1 MTADQIRRQ
10 INQLEG
16 ELAALEKKMAD
27 EVKKEADKTKKI
39 SDIKRSIT
47 KSTSASTL
55 GSKMRQI
62 DTHQNDLTRV
72 LSSKADINKK
82 IADKKKKLNDL
93 TLRLQREEIA
103 ERKKWENSQKDIQR
117 NYERQIAEL
126 TSQIESESTYNN
138 SGNLHLYM
146 EGNEEYDVF
155 ISHASEDKES
165 FVEQLFNE
173 LTALGI
179 KVWYDS
185 ISIPWGSSLRHEID
199 SGLKKSK
206 YGIVVVSKDYIR
218 KGWTAYELDG
228 LFQREMMGG
237 KIILPVWHNI
247 TKTEV
252 AEYSPSLAGRM
263 ALNTTNYNPKEI
275 AEKLQDILEFK
286 REKGID

>member
-1 MTADQIRRQ
+1 MTADQTRRQ
-10 INQLEG
+10 VNQLES

-39 SDIKRSIT
+39 SDIQRSIT

-55 GSKMRQI
+55 SSKMRQI
-62 DTHQNDLTRV
+62 DTYQNDLARV

-82 IADKKKKLNDL
+82 IADKKKKLFDL
-93 TLRLQREEIA
+93 SIRLQGEEA
-103 ERKKWENSQKDIQR
+103 TERKRWEKTQQDIQR

-126 TSQIESESTYNN
+126 KSQVRPNPTVN
-138 SGNLHLYM
+138 SDGQLHVYI

-165 FVEQLFNE
+165 FVDELFVE
-173 LTALGI
+173 LTKLGV

-206 YGIVVVSKDYIR
+206 YGIVVISKDFIR
-218 KGWTAYELDG
+218 KGWTGYELDG

-237 KIILPVWHNI
+237 RIILPVWHNI
-247 TKTEV
+247 TKAEV
-252 AEYSPSLAGRM
+252 TEYSPSLAGRM
-263 ALNTTNYNPKEI
+263 ALNTAILTPKEI
-275 AEKLQDILEFK
+275 AEKLLEVLEFK
-286 REKGID
+286 REKEID